1 MHFEVRKVQGK
12 TKRDKETKRANAL
25 RARESG
31 EFPEGVVKLHAYES
45 LADLLLIM
53 VGKIEFDSNAIEF

>member
-1 MHFEVRKVQGK
+1 M
-12 TKRDKETKRANAL
+12 